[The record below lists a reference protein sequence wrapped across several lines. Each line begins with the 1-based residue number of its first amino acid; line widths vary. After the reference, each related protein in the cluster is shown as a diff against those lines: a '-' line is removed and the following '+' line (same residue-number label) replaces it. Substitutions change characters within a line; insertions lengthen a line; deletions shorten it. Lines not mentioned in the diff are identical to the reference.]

1 MPSAIVSLTVRISL
15 YHAHAV
21 GLHCVA
27 TCDARIAAY
36 VLRSGPQR
44 LRESEV
50 PADQVVE
57 YWGSRHLLGRSA
69 MADAGHPAGM
79 GAGYVGASWA
89 AGHAP

>member
-1 MPSAIVSLTVRISL
+1 VFRGKGDAGTRP
-15 YHAHAV
+15 
-21 GLHCVA
+21 

-57 YWGSRHLLGRSA
+57 YWGSRHLVGPREWGGGG
-69 MADAGHPAGM
+69 GHMRDQSAGM
-79 GAGYVGASWA
+79 TPNFAGE
-89 AGHAP
+89 